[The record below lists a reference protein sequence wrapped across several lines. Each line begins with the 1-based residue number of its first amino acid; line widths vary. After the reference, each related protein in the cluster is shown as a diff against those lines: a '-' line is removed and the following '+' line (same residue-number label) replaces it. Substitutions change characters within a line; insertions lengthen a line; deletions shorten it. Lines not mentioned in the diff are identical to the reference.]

1 MIIDAHTTLGVVDD
15 VTATAEQLVAQMDAA
30 GVDVA
35 LVHPDPRESA
45 VAHRSGHERL
55 LAVCGA
61 FPGRLFSYATANPWF
76 GEAAVVEL
84 ARALDAGAAAMA
96 LHPFLQGY
104 QPIDRLVDPLLSLAE
119 ERGVPVYVHS
129 GTPVASTPFQVGVM
143 AHRFPGVAFIL
154 GRSGKTDFKA
164 DALEVLA
171 QHDNIYGDTSHDF
184 PLTGMA
190 AQLAAAGGS
199 RLVFTSD
206 FPFGDVRHEVRR
218 VQELPVDRP
227 TTDAVLGLTM
237 QRLLPQPIRDQL
249 VGRSTR

>member
-1 MIIDAHTTLGVVDD
+1 MIIDAHTTLGLVDD
-15 VTATAEQLVAQMDAA
+15 APATAEQLVAQMDEA

-35 LVHPDPRESA
+35 LVHPDPRETA
-45 VAHRSGHERL
+45 VAHWAGHDRL
-55 LAVCGA
+55 LSVCSA
-61 FPGRLFSYATANPWF
+61 FPGRLFCYATANPWF
-76 GEAAVVEL
+76 GEAAVVEV
-84 ARALDAGAAAMA
+84 ARALDAGAAALA
-96 LHPFLQGY
+96 LHPFLQGF
-104 QPIDRLVDPLLSLAE
+104 QPIDRVVDPLLRVAE

-143 AHRFPGVAFIL
+143 ARRFPTVAFIL

-171 QHDNIYGDTSHDF
+171 QHDNVYGDTSHDF

-206 FPFGDVRHEVRR
+206 FPFSDVRHEVRR
-218 VQELPVDRP
+218 VRELPVDQP
-227 TTDAVLGLTM
+227 TLDAVLGLTM
-237 QRLLPQPIRDQL
+237 KSLLPQPIRDQL
-249 VGRSTR
+249 AGRSTR